1 MESIIQNDD
10 TYCYIH
16 REYMGVDVPA
26 QHLHHCLHGYG
37 RRKLADQDGLTVNLC
52 QKCHSR
58 LHDKGFYDNELEQLA
73 ERTWLKH
80 YNKTI
85 DDFIVR
91 YGKNYIER
99 L

>member
-1 MESIIQNDD
+1 MKSIIQNDD

-16 REYMGVDVPA
+16 REYMGVDAPA

-58 LHDKGFYDNELEQLA
+58 LHDKGEHDLDLEIIA
-73 ERTWLKH
+73 EKAYLSH
-80 YNKTI
+80 YNKSI
-85 DDFIVR
+85 EDFIAR
-91 YGKNYIER
+91 YGKNYI
-99 L
+99 